1 MFKRLKKLISKKI
14 VEEAVETVSD
24 MVIGDNAKIDMIEGL
39 KDRLVKQVNKKVDLP
54 ILNEE
59 QEEALFEALADI
71 VIGIL
76 KVRIGIAIKKIMP

>member
-1 MFKRLKKLISKKI
+1 VFKRLKKLISKKI